1 MKTFKITYD
10 GFASRFKHLNTIV
23 EAESEREAVEEFYA
37 SKLPDEYF
45 PDGDGDVYDSEGMLI
60 ALPNA
65 PYFHYDGGCFSATEV
80 DADFKEPFDPE
91 KLIKELMADIYCGHK
106 DEDGNAVYYAWQVEA
121 LMKKYARLSCEEQK
135 EQCAATAKIHYKCE
149 NESWSESELSGRN
162 NDGRWEVYT
171 VDEDSIIN
179 TRNILEL

>member
-1 MKTFKITYD
+1 MKTFKISYD
-10 GFASRFKHLNTIV
+10 GNASRFKGLNAIV

-37 SKLPDEYF
+37 SKLPDKYF

-80 DADFKEPFDPE
+80 DADFKETFDSD
-91 KLIKELMADIYCGHK
+91 KVLKELMTDIYCGHK
-106 DEDGNAVYYAWQVEA
+106 DEDGNAVYYKWQVES
-121 LMKKYARLSCEEQK
+121 LMNKYARLACEEQK
-135 EQCAATAKIHYKCE
+135 AVCAVNAKINCKCGDE
-149 NESWSESELSGRN
+149 IYSESEFAGTT
-162 NDGRWEVYT
+162 NDGRWGVYT

-179 TRNILEL
+179 TSNILEL

>member
-1 MKTFKITYD
+1 MKTFIITYT
-10 GFASRFKHLNTIV
+10 GNASRFKNLNEKV

-91 KLIKELMADIYCGHK
+91 KLIKELMTDIYCGHK
-106 DEDGNAVYYAWQVEA
+106 DKDGNAVYHGWQVEA
-121 LMKKYARLSCEEQK
+121 LMKEYARLLFF
-135 EQCAATAKIHYKCE
+135 THVKIKQDGK
-149 NESWSESELSGRN
+149 NE
-162 NDGRWEVYT
+162 
-171 VDEDSIIN
+171 
-179 TRNILEL
+179 

>member
-10 GFASRFKHLNTIV
+10 GFASRFKHLDARV

-37 SKLPDEYF
+37 NKLPDEYF

-80 DADFKEPFDPE
+80 DADFKEPFDPD
-91 KLIKELMADIYCGHK
+91 KLVKKLMADIYCGHK
-106 DEDGNAVYYAWQVEA
+106 DENGNVVYYEWQVIC
-121 LMKKYARLSCEEQK
+121 LMKAYARLACEEQK
-135 EQCAATAKIHYKCE
+135 VQCAATAKIHYKCE

>member
-1 MKTFKITYD
+1 MKTFKISYD
-10 GFASRFKHLNTIV
+10 GYASRFKNLNEKV
-23 EAESEREAVEEFYA
+23 EAETAREAVETFYA
-37 SKLPDEYF
+37 NKLPDKYF

-135 EQCAATAKIHYKCE
+135 EQCAVNAEVRCE
-149 NESWSESELSGRN
+149 WEDGVYVESELSGRN